1 MTSADDITGDAIA
14 SFGGADDERLRELM
28 QALTRH
34 LHAFV
39 SEVWLTQQEWEQA
52 IDVLTQTGAITDERR
67 QEFILWSDVLGLS
80 MLVDALAVE
89 RPAGAT
95 ESTVVGPFWAR
106 GAPLRVA
113 TVRSTM

>member
-1 MTSADDITGDAIA
+1 
-14 SFGGADDERLRELM
+14 M

-39 SEVWLTQQEWEQA
+39 SEVRLTQAEWQRA
-52 IDVLTQTGAITDERR
+52 VDVLAATGAITDERR
-67 QEFILWSDVLGLS
+67 HEFILWSDALGVS

-89 RPAGAT
+89 RPPGAT

-106 GAPLRVA
+106 GAPLRRYGETICERQSGAPV
-113 TVRSTM
+113 TVRGRILGTDGAPIGGA